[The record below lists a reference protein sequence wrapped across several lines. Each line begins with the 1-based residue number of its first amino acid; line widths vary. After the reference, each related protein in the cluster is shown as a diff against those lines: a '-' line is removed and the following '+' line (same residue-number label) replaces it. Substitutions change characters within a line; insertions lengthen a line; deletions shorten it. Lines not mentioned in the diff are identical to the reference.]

1 MKTRKQMLS
10 ELIEALEND
19 KVRLEVLK
27 DYRQFVYDN
36 DEKLKGNA
44 EALKELN
51 ANKFSLENTEK
62 MMTWMNNELIKE

>member
-1 MKTRKQMLS
+1 MKTRKQVIS

-62 MMTWMNNELIKE
+62 MMTWMNGELIKE